1 MELTKEEVLARLEK
15 NGFKSYLVG
24 GFVRDMLMARPSS
37 DIDISTRARP
47 QEIEEVFKDFKTIDV
62 GKFFGTIR
70 VLTGDEEF
78 EITTFRRDSSYE
90 DKRRPTG
97 VVFADTIEDDLKR
110 RDFTINAMALRKG
123 ELIDP
128 FGGQAD
134 LGKKILRAVGN
145 PIERISEDYLR
156 ALRAVRFAANL
167 GFSIENDLK
176 KAIRDQV
183 KNLSFIS
190 VERQVVEINKILMGP
205 DPARGIRLLDE
216 VGLLAEIFP
225 EVKAMVGFDQH
236 SPHHYLDCF
245 EHSLKVLEGTPL
257 DLTTRLAALF
267 HDTGKPATFFLD
279 EEGNGRFFGHQKI
292 SKDLAKKRFKY
303 LKYSN
308 KIIDDVGILIDR
320 HMDASNAYTEKS
332 VARLLRRL
340 GEENLRKLFD
350 LQEADVLA
358 TVHDD
363 ISNIENG
370 RNFLREILETK
381 PVLSRK
387 DLAIDGG
394 DLKKLGFKEGPIIGE
409 VLKEIETAVFEEN
422 LTNDRDTLLKLARNI
437 RRKLD
442 RKTNE

>member
-37 DIDISTRARP
+37 DIDISTRAKP
-47 QEIEEVFKDFKTIDV
+47 QEIEEVFKDFTTIDV

-123 ELIDP
+123 KLIDP

-134 LGKKILRAVGN
+134 IEKKILRSVGN

-176 KAIRDQV
+176 KAIRDKV

-279 EEGNGRFFGHQKI
+279 EEGNGRFFVHQKI

-340 GEENLRKLFD
+340 GEENLRRLFD

-370 RNFLREILETK
+370 RNFLRKILETK
-381 PVLSRK
+381 LVLSRK